1 MSLSALWTPEAEA
14 ALRNIQHY
22 LRTAWGSQV
31 VAAFDS
37 DVMQT
42 IEILEAF
49 PNCGILEVP
58 ENGIRSIPIVR
69 QVRLFYRVA
78 DEHIIILELIDTRS
92 ERFQEERPTE

>member
-1 MSLSALWTPEAEA
+1 MSRSTLWTTEAEA
-14 ALRNIQHY
+14 ALREIQHY

-31 VAAFDS
+31 AAAFDT

-42 IEILEAF
+42 VEMLKAF

-58 ENGIRSIPIVR
+58 EKGIRSIPVVQ
-69 QVRLFYRVA
+69 QVRMFYRVA

-92 ERFQEERPTE
+92 ERFQEQRRVE